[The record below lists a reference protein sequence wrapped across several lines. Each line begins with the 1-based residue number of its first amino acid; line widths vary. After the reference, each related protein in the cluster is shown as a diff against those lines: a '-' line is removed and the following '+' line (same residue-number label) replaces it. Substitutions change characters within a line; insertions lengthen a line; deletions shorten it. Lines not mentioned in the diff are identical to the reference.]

1 MILRHAWDLGAIF
14 LNLYTTL
21 AQIRVNASSFMHKD
35 MAECS
40 GLHPRTGISSK
51 LYLFDMVSFLNICLL
66 SCFADVIQVTVKF
79 GGHRLVINE
88 VACETLGK
96 ELKSLV
102 RTRLGSFLPQ
112 NAQFQIKSQ
121 ASGRFLRVLETLGE
135 VCVICLK

>member
-1 MILRHAWDLGAIF
+1 VICHRVDKSDYIIHLLPSVLLLHCSILFLGAIF

-40 GLHPRTGISSK
+40 GLHPRTGIS
-51 LYLFDMVSFLNICLL
+51 N
-66 SCFADVIQVTVKF
+66 VIQVTVKF

-102 RTRLGSFLPQ
+102 RTRLGSFLPE

-121 ASGRFLRVLETLGE
+121 ANGRYL
-135 VCVICLK
+135 